1 MKHLF
6 SITCRFD
13 PANPVVIPC
22 VQSIRKY
29 HPESPIHVVDSA
41 SEDKSYYEHI
51 EKYDAKIED
60 IGNQSLTTGNIWH
73 TYENY
78 PDYDFYYFLHDSMLI
93 KDGILDLM
101 ETDVTALRYFRSW
114 NGLGWTP
121 QEHPNGDNGFV
132 YPETFN
138 WANSQLLSKTT
149 YRPEMGMRFAALF
162 GPMIMC
168 KRSVLDRLKEAGF
181 DKVRPTTKRQSEAME
196 RVWGLVLNLEGYD
209 LSQLSMQ
216 GYCYDPGYKE
226 DYRLEKIFLG
236 RQ

>member
-13 PANPVVIPC
+13 PENPVVLPC
-22 VQSIRKY
+22 VQSIREH
-29 HPESPIHVVDSA
+29 HPDSPIHVVDSA
-41 SEDKSYYEHI
+41 SEDKSYYGAV
-51 EKYDAKIED
+51 KQFGAKVED

-121 QEHPNGDNGFV
+121 QEHPSGDNGFV

-168 KRSVLDRLKEAGF
+168 KRSVLDKLKAAGF

-209 LSQLSMQ
+209 LSQLSLQ

>member
-13 PANPVVIPC
+13 PENPVVLPC
-22 VQSIRKY
+22 VQSIREH
-29 HPESPIHVVDSA
+29 HPDSPIHVVDSA
-41 SEDKSYYEHI
+41 SEDKSYYEQV
-51 EKYDAKIED
+51 EKFGAKVED
-60 IGNQSLTTGNIWH
+60 IGNKSLTTGNIWH
-73 TYENY
+73 TYEKY

-121 QEHPNGDNGFV
+121 QEHPSGDNGFV
-132 YPETFN
+132 FSETLN

-168 KRSVLDRLKEAGF
+168 KRSVLDKLKAAGF

-196 RVWGLVLNLEGYD
+196 RVWGMVLNLEGYD
-209 LSQLSMQ
+209 LSKLSLQ
-216 GYCYDPGYKE
+216 GYCYDPGYRE
-226 DYRLEKIFLG
+226 NYRLEKIFLG

>member
-22 VQSIRKY
+22 VQSIRAH

-41 SEDKSYYEHI
+41 SEDKSYYEQV
-51 EKYDAKIED
+51 EKFGAKVED

-73 TYENY
+73 TYEKY

-121 QEHPNGDNGFV
+121 QEHPSGDNGFV
-132 YPETFN
+132 FSETLN
-138 WANSQLLSKTT
+138 WANSQLLSNTT

-168 KRSVLDRLKEAGF
+168 KRSVLDKLKAAGF

-196 RVWGLVLNLEGYD
+196 RVWGMVLNLEGYD
-209 LSQLSMQ
+209 LSQLSLQ
-216 GYCYDPGYKE
+216 GYCYDPGYRE
-226 DYRLEKIFLG
+226 NYRLEKIFLG

>member
-22 VQSIRKY
+22 VQSIRAH

-41 SEDKSYYEHI
+41 SEDKSYYEQV
-51 EKYDAKIED
+51 EKFGAKVED

-73 TYENY
+73 TYEKY

-121 QEHPNGDNGFV
+121 QEHPSGDNGFV
-132 YPETFN
+132 FSETFN

-168 KRSVLDRLKEAGF
+168 KRSVLDKLKAAGF

-196 RVWGLVLNLEGYD
+196 RVWGMVLNLEGYD
-209 LSQLSMQ
+209 LSKLSLQ
-216 GYCYDPGYKE
+216 GYCYDPGYRE
-226 DYRLEKIFLG
+226 NYRLEKIFLG

>member
-22 VQSIRKY
+22 VQSIRAH

-41 SEDKSYYEHI
+41 SEDKSYYEQV
-51 EKYDAKIED
+51 EKFGAKVED

-73 TYENY
+73 TYEKY

-121 QEHPNGDNGFV
+121 QEHPSGDNGFV
-132 YPETFN
+132 FSETLN

-168 KRSVLDRLKEAGF
+168 KRSVLDKLKAAGF

-196 RVWGLVLNLEGYD
+196 RVWGMVLNLEGYD
-209 LSQLSMQ
+209 LSKLPLQ
-216 GYCYDPGYKE
+216 GYCYDPGYRE
-226 DYRLEKIFLG
+226 NYRLEKIFLG

>member
-1 MKHLF
+1 
-6 SITCRFD
+6 
-13 PANPVVIPC
+13 
-22 VQSIRKY
+22 
-29 HPESPIHVVDSA
+29 
-41 SEDKSYYEHI
+41 
-51 EKYDAKIED
+51 
-60 IGNQSLTTGNIWH
+60 
-73 TYENY
+73 
-78 PDYDFYYFLHDSMLI
+78 MLI

-121 QEHPNGDNGFV
+121 QEHPSGDNGFV
-132 YPETFN
+132 FSETLN

-168 KRSVLDRLKEAGF
+168 KRSVLDKLKAAGF

-196 RVWGLVLNLEGYD
+196 RVWGMVLNLEGYD
-209 LSQLSMQ
+209 LSQLSLQ
-216 GYCYDPGYKE
+216 GYCYDPGYRE
-226 DYRLEKIFLG
+226 NYRLEKIFLG

>member
-22 VQSIRKY
+22 VQSIRAH

-41 SEDKSYYEHI
+41 SEDKSYYEQV
-51 EKYDAKIED
+51 EKFGAKVED

-73 TYENY
+73 TYEKY

-121 QEHPNGDNGFV
+121 QEHPSGDNGFV
-132 YPETFN
+132 FSETLN

-168 KRSVLDRLKEAGF
+168 KRSVLDKLKAAGF

-196 RVWGLVLNLEGYD
+196 RVWGMVLNLEGYD
-209 LSQLSMQ
+209 LSKLSLQ
-216 GYCYDPGYKE
+216 GYCYDPGYRE
-226 DYRLEKIFLG
+226 NHRLEKIFLG

>member
-13 PANPVVIPC
+13 PENPVVLPC
-22 VQSIRKY
+22 VQSIREH
-29 HPESPIHVVDSA
+29 HPDSPIHVVDSA
-41 SEDKSYYEHI
+41 SEDKSYYEQV
-51 EKYDAKIED
+51 EKFGAKVED

-73 TYENY
+73 TYEKY

-121 QEHPNGDNGFV
+121 QEHPSGDNGFV
-132 YPETFN
+132 FSETLN

-168 KRSVLDRLKEAGF
+168 KRSVLDKLKAAGF

-196 RVWGLVLNLEGYD
+196 RVWGMVLNLEGYD
-209 LSQLSMQ
+209 LSKLSLQ
-216 GYCYDPGYKE
+216 GYCYDPGYRE
-226 DYRLEKIFLG
+226 NYRLEKIFLG